1 MMNDAAAVAREF
13 WRLMEDNDFYAVQAA
28 LRLRALLEW
37 PQLRG

>member
-13 WRLMEDNDFYAVQAA
+13 WRLMEDNDFYAVQAVLA
-28 LRLRALLEW
+28 TGFVLEW